1 MNRLKLI
8 ILIFVQMLASS
19 CLRETKNERYARE
32 ARETTAQC
40 PMAIDANTVMDSMT
54 YTLDTH
60 RFTYYYKVRGV
71 SDSILIVNKEFY
83 RQQILERLLNSPNM
97 IPYIEDKVSFRYIYR
112 IDSAFNA
119 EPVMDFLYD
128 SLL

>member
-1 MNRLKLI
+1 MKKLI
-8 ILIFVQMLASS
+8 LVILTFMLMFTSS
-19 CLRETKNERYARE
+19 CHKETKAERYARE

-54 YTLDTH
+54 YTIDSH
-60 RFTYYYKVRGV
+60 CFTYYYKVQGV
-71 SDSILIVNKEFY
+71 SDSILIVNKEIY
-83 RQQILERLLNSPNM
+83 RQQILDRLLNSPEM
-97 IPYIEDKVSFRYIYR
+97 LPYIKDKVSFRYIYHM
-112 IDSAFNA
+112 DSAFNA